1 MIASKGMGGTAS
13 VGSPEAGIAQVAQ
26 LHREADPVAIAAP
39 LANRLPIWL
48 GECAV
53 PDQLFF
59 GIWKCQQTF
68 PLGGGQDRT
77 TGHGTPLATEGLREG
92 KNLRVAQTCNQ
103 SLRLLAIIF

>member
-77 TGHGTPLATEGLREG
+77 TGHWRSSYKRWFMRSPKPMPGRDTESMTSASH
-92 KNLRVAQTCNQ
+92 K
-103 SLRLLAIIF
+103 